1 MRTSKRKRI
10 APWLFLLLA
19 TLQMQAQETAHW
31 VVQGDSLYE
40 REQYGKAAHFYKKAA
55 EAGLA
60 EGQCKLGFAYYV
72 GEGVARNVATAVTWF
87 KRAARQNYPKAEYNL
102 AFCYMHGRGVP
113 QDYER
118 GIELL
123 KTAAEGGCSQA
134 QRTLADCY
142 EKGVFVVQDKREAQI
157 WRQRADAADGAAM
170 AGSNE
175 EGQECVPAPG
185 TAPAPAVSA
194 TGTSI
199 TGTSVPYTP
208 ATEASEKVLAQE
220 EEEYMEEAY
229 PDAPRSP
236 AELSAF
242 SPTAAPRLSILYPE
256 NGAPFHTKEV
266 KLKYHLQADGM
277 ERETQVIVMVDGE
290 RQPATRAVRA
300 ADVVDVELPERDCTV
315 TVYAQNRNGYSEPAS
330 IRLHREKVSTEEAR
344 IFAVVIGVSKYGTQE
359 LPNLRYSAKDAED
372 FARAV
377 AEKQGHPFAEI
388 FVKPLVDEDASRRE
402 IHEALKWLKQEV
414 TPTDLCLFFFAGH
427 GFRDEK
433 DRFYFIPY
441 GGGTDNL
448 YDCFSSQEFC
458 QAAEDIDGKFI
469 VFLDACYS
477 GALGERSAGGADFA
491 DQLRRVRN
499 GMLLYASSAGDTKS
513 REDENWKNGAFT
525 RALVEA
531 FGGAARSDDAEGLS
545 TNQLANYLAKR
556 VREITK
562 GAQRPVFKNP
572 NGLDDFNLFNYE

>member
-1 MRTSKRKRI
+1 
-10 APWLFLLLA
+10 
-19 TLQMQAQETAHW
+19 MQAQEAARW
-31 VVQGDSLYE
+31 VAQGDSLYE
-40 REQYGKAAHFYKKAA
+40 REQYDKAAHFYKEAA
-55 EAGLA
+55 EAGLP

-123 KTAAEGGCSQA
+123 KTAAEGGYSQA

-142 EKGVFVVQDKREAQI
+142 EKGVFVIQDKKEAQL
-157 WRQRADAADGAAM
+157 WRRLADAADGTAV
-170 AGSNE
+170 AGCDE
-175 EGQECVPAPG
+175 EERECVPTPSAV
-185 TAPAPAVSA
+185 TAPAV
-194 TGTSI
+194 
-199 TGTSVPYTP
+199 P
-208 ATEASEKVLAQE
+208 ATEAPTAETLVPDTPARETPENALSPE

-229 PDAPRSP
+229 PDAARSP

-242 SPTAAPRLSILYPE
+242 TPTAAPRLSILYPE

-277 ERETQVIVMVDGE
+277 ERETQVVVMVDGE

-300 ADVVDVELPERDCTV
+300 ADVVDVELPDRDCTV

-344 IFAVVIGVSKYGTQE
+344 IFAVVIGVGKYGTQE
-359 LPNLRYSAKDAED
+359 LPDLRYSAKDADD

-377 AEKQGHPFAEI
+377 AEKQGHPFSEV
-388 FVKPLVDEDASRRE
+388 FVKPLLDEDASRRE

-441 GGGTDNL
+441 GGTTDNL

-513 REDENWKNGAFT
+513 REDESWKNGAFT